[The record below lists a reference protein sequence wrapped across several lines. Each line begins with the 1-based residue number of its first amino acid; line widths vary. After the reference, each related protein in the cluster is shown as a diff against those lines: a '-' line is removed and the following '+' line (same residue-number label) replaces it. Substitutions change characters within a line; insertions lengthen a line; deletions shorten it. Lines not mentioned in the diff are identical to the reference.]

1 MERRRAKDTGRT
13 PTTSKTPGA
22 SEISS
27 VRPDYR
33 ESEKG
38 KDKKKKSSSSASFR
52 PWLLFTPKSDRK
64 MRSNHNMLITMI
76 PVMLLFGFLI
86 AYLVQ
91 FLLFKSEKTV
101 ASPYNRRMTEA
112 GKEVIRGDIVTK
124 DGVVLAHT
132 EVDKEKNE
140 YRTYPEGSKYFHV
153 VGYASRGMSGL
164 ELTQNF
170 ELLTPHQALS
180 DKIEKEV
187 FGGGKSRGNT
197 VVTTLDSVIQ
207 NRAWKSM
214 KEWGIKKGAV
224 VALEPDTGRVLA
236 MVSLP
241 DYDPEAIDADWD
253 QIIADEGSSVL
264 LNRTVSGLYP
274 PGSTYKTVV
283 ALEYLRE
290 NPDPENFS
298 YDCKDG
304 SEVIASVKMSC
315 YDGQETHGRIGFEE
329 AYAES
334 CNKAFANMAV
344 GLNMPE
350 FVKLN
355 QKLLFNESIDFDLP
369 VKKSRFKLTRHSQK
383 SQIPQAAIGQGETEI
398 TPLHNALI
406 MSAVANDGVLMKP
419 FLVDKIVDS
428 QGNTVKSTKPREYD
442 TLMSGAEA
450 RKMQKLARAVVEYGT
465 ASKLKD
471 AGYRACGKTGTADV
485 HKKTPHSWFVGYAGK
500 SEDKADIVV
509 CVIAEN
515 SGSGSKVAVPIA
527 GEIFDEYFSR

>member
-1 MERRRAKDTGRT
+1 MTSRNPGDPADSPRRSDYPEAGQGKDT
-13 PTTSKTPGA
+13 
-22 SEISS
+22 
-27 VRPDYR
+27 
-33 ESEKG
+33 
-38 KDKKKKSSSSASFR
+38 KDKSSSVFLR
-52 PWLLFTPKSDRK
+52 PWLLFTPRSDRK

-76 PVMLLFGFLI
+76 PVMLLFGVLI

-91 FLLFKSEKTV
+91 FLLFKAEKTV
-101 ASPYNRRMTEA
+101 ASPYNRRMAEA
-112 GKEVIRGDIVTK
+112 GKDVIRGDILTR

-132 EVDKEKNE
+132 DVDKENNE

-164 ELTQNF
+164 ELSQNF

-180 DKIEKEV
+180 EKIEKEV
-187 FGGGKSRGNT
+187 FGGDKSRGNS
-197 VVTTLDSVIQ
+197 VVTTLDSRIQ
-207 NRAWKSM
+207 KQAWKSM
-214 KEWGIKKGAV
+214 KDWGIKKGAV
-224 VALEPDTGRVLA
+224 VALEPSTGRVLA

-241 DYDPEAIDADWD
+241 DYDPEDIDADWD

-274 PGSTYKTVV
+274 PGSTYKTLV

-290 NPDPENFS
+290 HPDPGDFS

-334 CNKAFANMAV
+334 CNKAFASMAV
-344 GLNMPE
+344 DLNLSE

-355 QKLLFNESIDFDLP
+355 EEFLFNERIDFDLP
-369 VKKSRFKLTRHSQK
+369 VKKSRFKLTRQSSK
-383 SQIPQAAIGQGETEI
+383 SQIPQTAIGQGETEI

-419 FLVDKIVDS
+419 YLIEKVVDS
-428 QGNTVKSTKPREYD
+428 QGNTVKTTRPREYD
-442 TLMSGAEA
+442 TLMTGSEA
-450 RKMQKLARAVVEYGT
+450 RKMQELARAVVEYGT
-465 ASKLKD
+465 ASKLKEAD
-471 AGYRACGKTGTADV
+471 YRACGKTGTADV
-485 HKKTPHSWFVGYAGK
+485 KNKTPHSWFAGYAGR
-500 SEDKADIVV
+500 SEGEADIVV

-515 SGSGSKVAVPIA
+515 SGSGSRVAVPIA
-527 GEIFDEYFSR
+527 GEIFDEYYSE